1 LNSPQG
7 AQPNIYI
14 LGNNVTLYFQ
24 SGSVASP
31 EPSRYMTRLCFHFSK
46 KIVVQYDEQKGLAHF
61 PWGRCTLLAH
71 PSHIAFECES
81 ETGEGLAELRK
92 VLESHVALFARRQTL
107 EITWEAVHQ
116 GDVQA
121 DQAGS
126 C

>member
-1 LNSPQG
+1 M
-7 AQPNIYI
+7 
-14 LGNNVTLYFQ
+14 TLYFQ

-46 KIVVQYDEQKGLAHF
+46 KIAVQYDEKKGLAHF

-71 PSHIAFECES
+71 PSHISFVCES
-81 ETGEGLAELRK
+81 ETCEGLAELRK

-107 EITWEAVHQ
+107 EINWDAVRQ
-116 GDVQA
+116 LRIQP
-121 DQAGS
+121 DQAQS